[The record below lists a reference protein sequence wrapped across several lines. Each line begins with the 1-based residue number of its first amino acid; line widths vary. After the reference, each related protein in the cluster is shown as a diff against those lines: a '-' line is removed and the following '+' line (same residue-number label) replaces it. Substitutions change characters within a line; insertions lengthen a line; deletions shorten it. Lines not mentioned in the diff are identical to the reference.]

1 MTEQTYLL
9 LSWKGEQKGKYSPD
23 EIKRMWDADE
33 ISGLY
38 QVVTDSGNMTVQEFV
53 SFEQERSEKD
63 IIEQRQLAQ
72 VQTEANRQR
81 LEQEQVA

>member
-9 LSWKGEQKGKYSPD
+9 LSWKGEQKGKNSPD